1 MPANPAGAVP
11 DFDVY
16 AGAPIP
22 QAMVELETT
31 NYFIGSQ
38 PDLAIKKMIRKSP
51 TTDFL
56 NTKLGDLFGIPH
68 PLQLDDGFLGDY
80 MGAQSLRFGDYSY
93 ELKSDLVGVEVEVE
107 NVLYINPNLM
117 LGFWIMDEDG
127 SLRNRGREFKTHAL
141 KLKYI
146 EPALKLLLEPG
157 LGLNKDVDFS
167 HRTSIHVHMD
177 VRGMTASQLL
187 GLVMTY
193 ITVENILFKYAGAQ
207 RRSSVYC
214 VPIIET
220 NLLANLDLGNWHN
233 FSATITDYWRKYT
246 ALNLLPISKQGT
258 IEFRQLPGTANV
270 NQILIWIDL
279 LYKLKLY
286 AYQNPFE
293 RIIEQISELNTTS
306 EYSKFIKQ
314 VFGDLSNYLV
324 TTSLLADME
333 RAVYRVKHCAAVN
346 EFHQNILKLKT
357 PETDS
362 TLAEMLK
369 NFQRLEQFLGTKE
382 LKLLEAVWLRSGRP
396 EDRLDFAYH
405 VVQNVGDYASA
416 YSSNKDVINLLEKL
430 MANLR

>member
-1 MPANPAGAVP
+1 MPASHAEQPQG
-11 DFDVY
+11 FDVQLF
-16 AGAPIP
+16 GDAP
-22 QAMVELETT
+22 QTMMELNGV
-31 NYFIGSQ
+31 NYFTPPNPI
-38 PDLAIKKMIRKSP
+38 IKKMIRKTP

-56 NTKLGDLFGIPH
+56 HTKLGDLFGIPS
-68 PLQLDDGFLGDY
+68 PVQPDDGFLGEY
-80 MGAQSLRFGDYSY
+80 MGAQGLSFGNYAY
-93 ELKSDLVGVEVEVE
+93 ELKSDLIGVEVEVE

-146 EPALKLLLEPG
+146 EPALKQLLEPG

-233 FSATITDYWRKYT
+233 FSSTITDYWRKYT
-246 ALNLLPISKQGT
+246 ALNLLPISTQGT

-286 AYQNPFE
+286 AYQNSFE
-293 RIIEQISELNTTS
+293 HIVKQISELNTTS
-306 EYSKFIKQ
+306 AYSKFVKS

-346 EFHQNILKLKT
+346 EFHQNLLKLREVDVK
-357 PETDS
+357 S
-362 TLAEMLK
+362 SLGIMLK
-369 NFQRLEQFLGTKE
+369 NFRRLEHFLNTKE
-382 LKLLEAVWLRSGRP
+382 LKLLEAMWIKSGM
-396 EDRLDFAYH
+396 ENSLLNFSQH
-405 VVQNVGDYASA
+405 VVENAGDYASI
-416 YSSNKDVINLLEKL
+416 YSANKDVINLIEKL
-430 MANLR
+430 LANLR